1 MMKTLREWLKW
12 AYQEQQKFRKLAMN
26 LADKANF
33 LASWTAPCC
42 ICNEEFDGCEEESK
56 VVHHS
61 HLTGDIHGVAHRKC
75 NLDCSVMKFLPVFF
89 HNFSRYDSHH
99 IIKDLEIYDGEE
111 LNAIAKTD
119 ETFISFSV
127 RVPVGSYVDKR
138 GLTKCIKSDIRFL
151 DSLNF
156 MASGLDALAQTLSD
170 EDLSLLKQNFSPD
183 SEEMFKKIR
192 RKGFFPYGYL
202 DSSEKFDA
210 PFPDYG
216 PDWVNTLSGK
226 IDLTLEQYQEARE
239 MYHLMGCKNFGDY
252 HDVYLK
258 IDVLLLASVFEK
270 FRDVCLD
277 VYNLDPAC
285 FYSAP
290 NLSWDAMLVTTGVE
304 LELLQD
310 YDMLLFCEKAIRGGL
325 NGVGSLRYFK
335 ANNKYIPD
343 FKSNET
349 SVFGAFFDVT
359 SLYAGTMMKKLPIGS
374 FEWDDTLTVETISA
388 HDCEGE
394 YAFFV
399 EVDLAYPSELHID
412 HQDLPLAP
420 EKLVIQSDWLSEYC
434 SEFNEKRN
442 ADVPKLQKIF
452 WDKPTPVGA
461 AILDLSK
468 LSLYGFHYNEMK
480 PRYGQKILV
489 TYKDT
494 DSLLYRVETDD
505 LYEDMKE
512 FKHLLDLSDYPS
524 DHPLFD
530 PTNKKVPLTM
540 TDELNGQILEEA
552 VLLRS
557 KMYSIKYRGGAKQSA
572 KGVQKSVKKSLH
584 HDKFVNCLKNRT
596 TERAPMTRITSENHQ
611 IIVTM
616 TNKIALSCFDDK
628 RYIFE
633 PGIDTL
639 PHGHFW
645 LNQER
650 ESSKHANGDCETS
663 FYQFCE
669 SDGGESSTESASD
682 CSELSLVGQQ
692 NNSDERAAA
701 ATDTFDVPDPGFLPR
716 DLHADSD
723 ESNIVDWDALST
735 TDDAEESDSRRN
747 PFIDD
752 EAIEEAD
759 RVDDEAN
766 DDEDGY
772 DDVDDCGGGGGGL
785 WNG

>member
-1 MMKTLREWLKW
+1 MRKQAKSPFEKNFYKLMSNACFGKTMENKRNRRNVHFVSNEQEAMKFTSKPNYKSFQIISE
-12 AYQEQQKFRKLAMN
+12 N
-26 LADKANF
+26 L
-33 LASWTAPCC
+33 
-42 ICNEEFDGCEEESK
+42 
-56 VVHHS
+56 
-61 HLTGDIHGVAHRKC
+61 
-75 NLDCSVMKFLPVFF
+75 CSV
-89 HNFSRYDSHH
+89 
-99 IIKDLEIYDGEE
+99 
-111 LNAIAKTD
+111 
-119 ETFISFSV
+119 
-127 RVPVGSYVDKR
+127 
-138 GLTKCIKSDIRFL
+138 
-151 DSLNF
+151 SL
-156 MASGLDALAQTLSD
+156 SQ
-170 EDLSLLKQNFSPD
+170 
-183 SEEMFKKIR
+183 
-192 RKGFFPYGYL
+192 
-202 DSSEKFDA
+202 
-210 PFPDYG
+210 
-216 PDWVNTLSGK
+216 
-226 IDLTLEQYQEARE
+226 
-239 MYHLMGCKNFGDY
+239 
-252 HDVYLK
+252 
-258 IDVLLLASVFEK
+258 
-270 FRDVCLD
+270 
-277 VYNLDPAC
+277 
-285 FYSAP
+285 
-290 NLSWDAMLVTTGVE
+290 
-304 LELLQD
+304 
-310 YDMLLFCEKAIRGGL
+310 
-325 NGVGSLRYFK
+325 
-335 ANNKYIPD
+335 
-343 FKSNET
+343 
-349 SVFGAFFDVT
+349 
-359 SLYAGTMMKKLPIGS
+359 
-374 FEWDDTLTVETISA
+374 
-388 HDCEGE
+388 
-394 YAFFV
+394 
-399 EVDLAYPSELHID
+399 
-412 HQDLPLAP
+412 
-420 EKLVIQSDWLSEYC
+420 
-434 SEFNEKRN
+434 
-442 ADVPKLQKIF
+442 QKIF

-494 DSLLYRVETDD
+494 DSFLYRVETDD

-512 FKHLLDLSDYPS
+512 FKHLDLSDYPS

-682 CSELSLVGQQ
+682 CSELTLVGQQ

-759 RVDDEAN
+759 RVDDE

-772 DDVDDCGGGGGGL
+772 DDVDDCGGGGGGGGGDDDGDDD
-785 WNG
+785 NGGGGDGDDEQAEENDLKLSSSCFPRSKRRRLTTTLLDSD

>member
-1 MMKTLREWLKW
+1 
-12 AYQEQQKFRKLAMN
+12 MN
-26 LADKANF
+26 LVDKANF
-33 LASWTAPCC
+33 LASWTAPCR
-42 ICNEEFDGCEEESK
+42 ICNEEFDGCEEERK
-56 VVHHS
+56 VVNHS
-61 HLTGDIHGVAHRKC
+61 HLTGEIHGVANRKC

-89 HNFSRYDSHH
+89 HNFYRYDSHH

-111 LNAIAKTD
+111 LNAIAKTV

-138 GLTKCIKSDIRFL
+138 GPTKCIKSDIRFL

-183 SEEMFKKIR
+183 SEEMFKKFR

-216 PDWVNTLSGK
+216 PDWVITLSGK
-226 IDLTLEQYQEARE
+226 IDLTLEQYQEAHE

-270 FRDVCLD
+270 FCDVCLD
-277 VYNLDPAC
+277 VYKLDPAC
-285 FYSAP
+285 FYSVP
-290 NLSWDAMLVTTGVE
+290 KLSWDAMLVTTGVE

-374 FEWDDTLTVETISA
+374 FEWDDTLTVEMISA

-442 ADVPKLQKIF
+442 ADVPKLVETLFDKKNYICHIKNLQFYIQNGLQIVKIHNALKFKRSSWLSSYIEKNTVMQKQAKSPFEKNFYKLMSNACFGKTMENKRNRRNVHFVSNEQEATKFTSKPNYKSFQIISENLCSVSLSQQKIF
-452 WDKPTPVGA
+452 WDKPTTVGA

-530 PTNKKVPLTM
+530 PTKK
-540 TDELNGQILEEA
+540 
-552 VLLRS
+552 
-557 KMYSIKYRGGAKQSA
+557 
-572 KGVQKSVKKSLH
+572 
-584 HDKFVNCLKNRT
+584 
-596 TERAPMTRITSENHQ
+596 
-611 IIVTM
+611 
-616 TNKIALSCFDDK
+616 
-628 RYIFE
+628 
-633 PGIDTL
+633 
-639 PHGHFW
+639 
-645 LNQER
+645 
-650 ESSKHANGDCETS
+650 
-663 FYQFCE
+663 
-669 SDGGESSTESASD
+669 
-682 CSELSLVGQQ
+682 
-692 NNSDERAAA
+692 
-701 ATDTFDVPDPGFLPR
+701 FL
-716 DLHADSD
+716 
-723 ESNIVDWDALST
+723 
-735 TDDAEESDSRRN
+735 
-747 PFIDD
+747 
-752 EAIEEAD
+752 
-759 RVDDEAN
+759 
-766 DDEDGY
+766 
-772 DDVDDCGGGGGGL
+772 
-785 WNG
+785 